1 MRRPAIRP
9 YLLGLAV
16 AGTAATCLP
25 GGPVAQEGARAYRPV
40 AAEVGA
46 SVVPPPDLVAA
57 ARQLHAAASA
67 RDAQAVFAM
76 IAGTVTVVTS
86 GLTPAARRNGE
97 TMGPWPDADA
107 ALEAIGS
114 AFLEGDVP
122 PAGTSPVLRGTMQ
135 AFEAIAAASAH
146 PEWGRDPML
155 KGAFCTYR
163 GLRWDARAGTRI
175 DDGARG
181 LYAPAAAS
189 VHASAAPGTPVIGTL
204 KPGRIYLEG
213 EMGDLPEGWRGV
225 RLPSGR
231 IGAVRAEEV
240 RDPAVWGLCFLR
252 KAGGG
257 WRVSAFS
264 SALL

>member
-1 MRRPAIRP
+1 MRCLAIRP
-9 YLLGLAV
+9 RLLGLAV
-16 AGTAATCLP
+16 AWVAACLP
-25 GGPVAQEGARAYRPV
+25 GGAAGQEGARAYRPV

-46 SVVPPPDLVAA
+46 PVAPPPDLVAA

-67 RDAQAVFAM
+67 RDAQAVFTM
-76 IAGTVTVVTS
+76 IAGPVTVVTS
-86 GLTPAARRNGE
+86 GLTPAARRTVE

-107 ALEAIGS
+107 ALEAIGG

-122 PAGTSPVLRGTMQ
+122 PAGAAAPMPRGIAQ
-135 AFEAIAAASAH
+135 AFEAIAAASEH
-146 PEWGRDPML
+146 PEWGRDPLL

-163 GLRWDARAGTRI
+163 GLRWDAKAGARI

-181 LYAPAAAS
+181 LHAPAAVP
-189 VHASAAPGTPVIGTL
+189 VHASAAPGAPVVGTV
-204 KPGRIYLEG
+204 KPGLIYLEG
-213 EMGDLPEGWRGV
+213 EMDDLPEGWRSV

-231 IGAVRAEEV
+231 SGAVHAAEV

-252 KAGGG
+252 TAGGG